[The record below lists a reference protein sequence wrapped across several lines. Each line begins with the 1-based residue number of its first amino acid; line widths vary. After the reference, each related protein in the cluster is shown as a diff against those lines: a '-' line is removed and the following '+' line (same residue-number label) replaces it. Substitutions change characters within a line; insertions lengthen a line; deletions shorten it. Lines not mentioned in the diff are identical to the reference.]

1 MTRCQMTAT
10 TARAGATLGLAA
22 GAIELT
28 LGPQIRALVG
38 GKADPT
44 RLGVVTLTLA
54 LVALA
59 AAVRVSRGGRPSS
72 DATLAL
78 AAGLGIPGLIGFTTV
93 GPLWMV
99 PGPLLLAATAGV
111 LCTSGHSAGR
121 LAAALEDRTSVILA
135 VALALL
141 YVLLGL
147 TAIHHA
153 GVAGILGGVI
163 VLILIARPRRWRPAV
178 VAILVGGAV
187 LPFAAL
193 TWWSL
198 VVPAIGVA
206 LVGTTFAVVRSRS
219 SATGVTPGAARS
231 TVRP

>member
-1 MTRCQMTAT
+1 MTRLRLTAT
-10 TARAGATLGLAA
+10 AARAGATLGLAA

-28 LGPQIRALVG
+28 LGPQIRSLVG

-54 LVALA
+54 LIALA
-59 AAVRVSRGGRPSS
+59 AALHVSRDGRPSS
-72 DATLAL
+72 GATLAL

-93 GPLWMV
+93 GSLWMV
-99 PGPLLLAATAGV
+99 PGPLLLAAAAGV
-111 LCTSGHSAGR
+111 LCTSGHSTGQ
-121 LAAALEDRTSVILA
+121 LLGALEQRTSVILA
-135 VALALL
+135 GTLALL

-153 GVAGILGGVI
+153 GIAGIAGGVI
-163 VLILIARPRRWRPAV
+163 VLILIARPRRWQPATAAAV
-178 VAILVGGAV
+178 VGGAV

-206 LVGTTFAVVRSRS
+206 LFGTALAVLRRRLL
-219 SATGVTPGAARS
+219 ATRPG
-231 TVRP
+231 